1 MNKNKKIGL
10 GIIGGVLLLLLIL
23 SIGTVG
29 TGSSGFRVTFNK
41 VSKETL
47 EEGVHFKVPF
57 VQKIVEVNNKT
68 QKTVANGN
76 GASSDLQTISY
87 SVSVNFRVNPEA
99 SYSLYQRVGTKYK
112 STIITPAI
120 QESTKSVIAK
130 YTAEDLIGK
139 RTEVSSNI
147 QEQLG
152 KRLESYGISIVAIN
166 IENFDFSAEFNKAIE
181 AKQTTQQEALK
192 AQEEYKKAEIQ
203 AQQKVMEAEKAA
215 QAKIK
220 EAEGTAKANELINN
234 SISDKILNKELI
246 EKWDGKLPVVQ
257 DSNGNS
263 FIDIN
268 SLLNQSNQEGK

>member
-1 MNKNKKIGL
+1 MSDGKKIGL
-10 GIIGGVLLLLLIL
+10 GIGGVILVILLFL
-23 SIGTVG
+23 SISTVN
-29 TGSSGFRVTFNK
+29 TGNSGFRVTMGK
-41 VSKETL
+41 VSNETL
-47 EEGVHFKVPF
+47 EEGIHFKIPF
-57 VQKIVEVNNKT
+57 VQKVVEVNNKT
-68 QKTVANGN
+68 QKTVVDGK

-87 SVSVNFRVNPEA
+87 SVSVNFRVNPES
-99 SYSLYQRVGTKYK
+99 SYSLYQRVGSKYK

-120 QESTKSVIAK
+120 QESTKAVVAK
-130 YTAEDLIGK
+130 YTAEELIGK
-139 RTEVSSNI
+139 RTEVSANI

-166 IENFDFSAEFNKAIE
+166 IENFDFSDEFNKAIE
-181 AKQTTQQEALK
+181 SKQTTQQEALK

-203 AQQKVMEAEKAA
+203 AQQKVMEAEKNAE
-215 QAKIK
+215 AKIK
-220 EAEGTAKANELINN
+220 EAEGEAKANELINN

-268 SLLNQSNQEGK
+268 SLINEGDK